1 MKRHVNRPIL
11 DLGAR
16 RVLAKEV
23 VAFPVVRRSDRSR
36 NESAAAVRADVFQDV
51 IDTRGTKRAL
61 VSADAR
67 FKRVGRQRL
76 VALLTSRSE
85 FKHMRSAFQ

>member
-1 MKRHVNRPIL
+1 MNRRVNRPML

-36 NESAAAVRADVFQDV
+36 NESAAAVRADVFQNV
-51 IDTRGTKRAL
+51 THTRSAKCAL

-85 FKHMRSAFQ
+85 FKHTRSAFQ